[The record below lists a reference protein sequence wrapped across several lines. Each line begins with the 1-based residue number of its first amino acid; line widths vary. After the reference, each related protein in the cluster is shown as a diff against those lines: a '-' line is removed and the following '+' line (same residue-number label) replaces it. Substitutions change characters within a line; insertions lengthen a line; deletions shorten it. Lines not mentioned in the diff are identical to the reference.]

1 MESWNIS
8 KKLKT
13 ELLKKSSNIEDNSR
27 RILFILRNLGPQ
39 RFTNIVKYSTL
50 SRSTVSKYLNFH
62 RKNKNIEQRL
72 VTDKK
77 TNKQYRNYVITDKGI
92 EKLGEAPLK
101 LKDEIFFV
109 NELKENVRKLE
120 DLIDFYKE
128 INVEDTFI
136 IHIVRIISKIGDN
149 FFELQQDRDLYLS
162 LFYIFYNSILGQG
175 AFAKIYWH
183 FDESSSQKFEGYK
196 LNLDQYCEVYNVS
209 REAINY
215 LARSKLIKSDYG
227 FYLIKREMNDFF
239 FHEEDLLGTTSLRL
253 IKDRLINE
261 IINLQEGIYDEIYDL
276 DIMAEEIT
284 NQLKDM
290 GLIWDAIKD
299 QFQLLVLNLIVKN
312 TIEMGFLDI
321 EREILM
327 EGVAQSQKLPMSF
340 EGKRLQAKL
349 LEGSKRDLN
358 LNMLT
363 LVENPKFKDSNGLTP
378 NV

>member
-8 KKLKT
+8 KKLKS

-39 RFTNIVKYSTL
+39 RFTNLVKYSNL
-50 SRSTVSKYLNFH
+50 SRSTVSKYLALH
-62 RKNKNIEQRL
+62 TKNKNVEQRIF
-72 VTDKK
+72 TDKQ
-77 TNKQYRNYVITDKGI
+77 TNKQYRGYVITDKGI
-92 EKLGEAPLK
+92 EKLGEEPLK
-101 LKDEIFFV
+101 LKDELFIV

-120 DLIDFYKE
+120 HLIDFYKE
-128 INVEDTFI
+128 ISVEDTFI
-136 IHIVRIISKIGDN
+136 IHIVSIISKIGDN

-175 AFAKIYWH
+175 AFAKKYWH
-183 FDESSSQKFEGYK
+183 FDSASSQKFVGYK
-196 LNLDQYCEVYNVS
+196 LNLDQFCEVYNVA

-215 LARSKLIKSDYG
+215 LARFKLIMNDFG
-227 FYLIKREMNDFF
+227 FYLIKRENNDFF
-239 FHEEDLLGTTSLRL
+239 FHEEDLLGTTTLRL

-284 NQLKDM
+284 DQLKDM
-290 GLIWDAIKD
+290 GLIWDAIRD

-312 TIEMGFLDI
+312 AIEMGFLNI

-327 EGVAQSQKLPMSF
+327 EGVTQSQKLLLSI
-340 EGKRLQAKL
+340 EGKNLQRKI
-349 LEGSKRDLN
+349 LEGSNKDLN
-358 LNMLT
+358 LNILT
-363 LVENPKFKDSNGLTP
+363 LVENPK
-378 NV
+378 